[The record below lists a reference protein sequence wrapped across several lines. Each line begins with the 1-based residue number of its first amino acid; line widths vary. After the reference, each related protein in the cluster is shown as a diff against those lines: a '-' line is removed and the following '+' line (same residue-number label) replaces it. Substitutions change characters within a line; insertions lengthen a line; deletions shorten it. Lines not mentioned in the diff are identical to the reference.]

1 MLVLKGSAD
10 DQVDVIV
17 GVLNRHVQGGGG
29 GQAPEPFSK
38 WSKSA
43 PLRQIA
49 MICGQ

>member
-10 DQVDVIV
+10 DQVDVIF
-17 GVLNRHVQGGGG
+17 GVLNRHVQGGV
-29 GQAPEPFSK
+29 QAPEPFSK
-38 WSKSA
+38 LSKSA